1 MALQANE
8 RVRDPRTRDTS
19 LAVRE
24 HRPTTALRFI
34 ILALGIL
41 VVPVAALGQAPARVP
56 TVGILSAAPA
66 PGPTSEPYR
75 ESFERGL
82 KELGW
87 IPGQSIRLE
96 YRYAEG
102 GHERLEGHARDL
114 VRLGVDVIV
123 ARSTPSIRAAKRVTA
138 TIPIVMSA
146 TGQDPVR
153 SGFIASLA
161 RPGGNVTGL
170 TLLNRE
176 LQPKQLQLLK
186 EVVPRLSRVLE
197 LAGPLPLLEKD
208 RQSLE
213 TAAASLGLQLQHVT
227 VERAGDLDKVF
238 ADVAGARIGAL
249 LVRPDPSVLEPN
261 TQRVVALAL
270 KHRVP
275 AVYWLRSYPQ
285 AGGLMS
291 YGADLIE
298 IHRRSAFYVDRLL
311 RGARAADLP
320 VEEPTKLALVVNVKT
335 ARAIGLAFPPS
346 ILARADET
354 IQ

>member
-1 MALQANE
+1 VS
-8 RVRDPRTRDTS
+8 VR
-19 LAVRE
+19 
-24 HRPTTALRFI
+24 HLRFI

-41 VVPVAALGQAPARVP
+41 VVPVAAFGQAPARVP

-66 PGPTSEPYR
+66 PGATSEPYR
-75 ESFERGL
+75 EAFERGL
-82 KELGW
+82 KERGW
-87 IPGQSIRLE
+87 IPGQNIRLE

-102 GHERLEGHARDL
+102 GQERLEGLARDL
-114 VRLGVDVIV
+114 VRVGVDVIV

-146 TGQDPVR
+146 TGQDPVQ

-186 EVVPRLSRVLE
+186 EVVPRLSRVVE
-197 LAGPLPLLEKD
+197 LAGPLALSEKD
-208 RQSLE
+208 RQGLE
-213 TAAASLGLQLQHVT
+213 TAAASLGLQLQYVT

-238 ADVAGARIGAL
+238 ADVAGGRMGAL
-249 LVRPDPSVLEPN
+249 LVRADPSVLEPN

-335 ARAIGLAFPPS
+335 ARAIGLTFPPS
-346 ILARADET
+346 ILARADEI

>member
-1 MALQANE
+1 VTLS
-8 RVRDPRTRDTS
+8 VR
-19 LAVRE
+19 
-24 HRPTTALRFI
+24 HLRFI
-34 ILALGIL
+34 ILSLSIL
-41 VVPVAALGQAPARVP
+41 FVPVAAGAQAPARVP

-66 PGPTSEPYR
+66 PRPTAEPYR
-75 ESFERGL
+75 EAFERGL

-87 IPGQSIRLE
+87 IPGQNIRLE

-102 GHERLEGHARDL
+102 GPERLEGLARDL

-123 ARSTPSIRAAKRVTA
+123 ARATTSIRAATRVTA

-146 TGQDPVR
+146 TGQDPIQ

-170 TLLNRE
+170 TLLNQE
-176 LQPKQLQLLK
+176 LRLKQLQLLK
-186 EVVPRLSRVLE
+186 EVVPRLSRVAVLGST
-197 LAGPLPLLEKD
+197 LALPEMD

-213 TAAASLGLQLQHVT
+213 TAAAGLDIQLQHVT
-227 VERAGDLDKVF
+227 VQRAGDLDKVF
-238 ADVAGARIGAL
+238 ADMAGTRIGAL
-249 LVRPDPSVLEPN
+249 LVRADPSVLEPN
-261 TQRVVALAL
+261 MRRVVALAL
-270 KHRVP
+270 KHRLP

-298 IHRRSAFYVDRLL
+298 VHRRSASYVDRLL
-311 RGARAADLP
+311 RGARPADLP

-335 ARAIGLAFPPS
+335 ARAIGLTFPPS
-346 ILARADET
+346 ILARVDEA